1 MVQSKCRKFGAAWK
15 PLTRRSSLFRATPST
30 GRKNAAH
37 FSAPYRGVR
46 LQREIVKFQL
56 EKFNRNISEEELIDD
71 LKKSFETLRKNSISF
86 SFRSYSEIGKFSSST
101 ISTRFGSWNKA
112 LEAAGI
118 EVMEEK
124 NISDVGLFLNLENVW
139 VILGRQPVTRDM
151 VKPLS
156 KYSSHTYS
164 ERFGS
169 WRKALSSFVDY
180 INEEEPP
187 ISQEI
192 IQETPTTKS
201 IKRRTSRNISDRMR
215 FRILSR
221 DGFTCQSCGAS
232 PIKERGV
239 ELHVD
244 HVLPWSKGGETEESN
259 LQTKC
264 KQCNLGKGNAFN
276 Q

>member
-1 MVQSKCRKFGAAWK
+1 M
-15 PLTRRSSLFRATPST
+15 
-30 GRKNAAH
+30 
-37 FSAPYRGVR
+37 
-46 LQREIVKFQL
+46 KFQL
-56 EKFNRNISEEELIDD
+56 DKFNRDISQEDLIRD
-71 LKKSFETLRKNSISF
+71 LKKSYETLTKQNISF
-86 SFRSYSEIGKFSSST
+86 SFRSYAETGQFSSST

-118 EVMEEK
+118 NITEEK
-124 NISDVGLFLNLENVW
+124 HIGDNELFLNLENVW
-139 VILGRQPVTRDM
+139 TTLGRQPVTRDM

-156 KYSSHTYS
+156 KYSFHTYS

-180 INEEEPP
+180 VNEEEPL
-187 ISQEI
+187 SNAMAVQDA
-192 IQETPTTKS
+192 PTTKTT
-201 IKRRTSRNISDRMR
+201 KRRTSRNISDRMR

-244 HVLPWSKGGETEESN
+244 HVLPWSKGGETEEKN

-264 KQCNLGKGNAFN
+264 KQCNLGKGNAFS